1 MEKFFGRT
9 YETVGNVSGD
19 LLLKTRGG
27 VKIQI
32 GSSFIDL
39 IKNGKINVDIDII
52 KEASSKDNIIDNGFY
67 LLDNILYVR
76 YQDTILPI
84 NNNNNTL
91 GDASNYVSY
100 LPQLTTTQEQQI
112 QAQKNI
118 GIYYSTIEE
127 AKLKINNGCVYVPNQ
142 GLYVI
147 NNQSESQV
155 LTSDYFSSG
164 ILNLTTLK
172 LGETQLQESQIT
184 LTDHLN
190 IALNQQYLLRIN
202 NQYCE
207 VKNTLLVTALK
218 GYGDTFQLYTN
229 SVGESYLK
237 VDHIICSDSN
247 LDYQANICW
256 NQYYYSNF
264 NNVITKVEVQNN
276 IITLYLKYKIT
287 YTSGNILH
295 VEFGNDIY
303 DFTITGYNGTDN
315 TVTVTLPNNSSD
327 PTYINQQ
334 TICYYKPADQTLIGF
349 SIQNHT
355 ITYGNNTNKTII
367 GKLPDN
373 LDFKNGF
380 YSDSIITKKQVLT
393 EPKIDKPNIL
403 NATFKK
409 SDNFPMLESGWEL
422 AKEDDSQNLA
432 TTKWVKLNK
441 YKLPPATAA
450 KLGGIMVGEGLE
462 ITEKGT
468 LSVIDKWSKP
478 LKELTTKV
486 DTNTTNITNLTSRL
500 DSLADDVS
508 YNTSDISY
516 WSGRINS
523 LDNSLSSCWDS
534 VTSLQGDVSSLWTAV
549 QDLQNKVNSPIT

>member
-52 KEASSKDNIIDNGFY
+52 KEVSSKDNIIDNGFY

-100 LPQLTTTQEQQI
+100 LPQLITTQEQQI

-155 LTSDYFSSG
+155 LTSDYLSSG

-247 LDYQANICW
+247 LDYQENICW
-256 NQYYYSNF
+256 NQYYYNNF
-264 NNVITKVEVQNN
+264 NNIITKVEVQNGV
-276 IITLYLKYKIT
+276 ITLYLKYKIT

-295 VEFGNDIY
+295 VEFGNSTY
-303 DFTITGYNGTDN
+303 DFTITKYNETEN

-334 TICYYKPADQTLIGF
+334 TICYYKPTNKTLIGF
-349 SIQNHT
+349 TIENHT
-355 ITYGNNTNKTII
+355 ITYGNNINKTII
-367 GKLPDN
+367 GKLPAN
-373 LDFKNGF
+373 LEFKNGF
-380 YSDSIITKKQVLT
+380 YSDSIVTKKQVLT

-403 NATFKK
+403 NAIFKK
-409 SDNFPMLESGWEL
+409 SDNFPMLEVGWEL
-422 AKEDDSQNLA
+422 PKGDNSQKLA
-432 TTKWVKLNK
+432 TTKWVNSNK
-441 YKLPPATAA
+441 YVLSIASSYT
-450 KLGGIMVGEGLE
+450 LGGIMVGEGLN
-462 ITEKGT
+462 ISNTGV
-468 LSVIDKWSKP
+468 LSVIDNWTTTLSNTSSKAATNAANISE
-478 LKELTTKV
+478 LKSKV
-486 DTNTTNITNLTSRL
+486 DNL
-500 DSLADDVS
+500 AKV
-508 YNTSDISY
+508 
-516 WSGRINS
+516 
-523 LDNSLSSCWDS
+523 
-534 VTSLQGDVSSLWTAV
+534 VK
-549 QDLQNKVNSPIT
+549 DLQNKLNSPTT